1 MATSLLAEDYMGRS
15 LGNATPGT
23 TNPVIDYVG
32 RSTTATAD
40 YLGRTT
46 ICAAWPGAVPVVLN
60 ARYYISGGRIYVS
73 VAGTPAAGAPTI
85 PGTIGGTVVSG
96 TATFTRYL

>member
-15 LGNATPGT
+15 LANATPGT
-23 TNPVIDYVG
+23 TNPVTDYTG
-32 RSTTATAD
+32 RSTTSTAD
-40 YLGRTT
+40 FVGRSLT
-46 ICAAWPGAVPVVLN
+46 CGAWPGAVPVTLGT
-60 ARYYISGGRIYVS
+60 RYYITGGRIYVS
-73 VAGTPAAGAPTI
+73 TAGTPAAGAPTI